1 MSAQIGSLKFSGF
14 LRRLIEEEHI
24 SAELMQ
30 KAVEQAKKNKQDIV
44 KYLVEQHKI
53 NAQTIAEMI
62 SLDFGEPFFDLN
74 AGFAFHF

>member
-44 KYLVEQHKI
+44 KYLV
-53 NAQTIAEMI
+53 
-62 SLDFGEPFFDLN
+62 
-74 AGFAFHF
+74 